1 MPTAWL
7 TYAWE
12 DNDRQDVDFIA
23 QELVYFGVD
32 IQLDRWN
39 IRAGRRL
46 WEQIAGL
53 IALTSRTTRADF
65 A

>member
-23 QELVYFGVD
+23 QELERSGVA
-32 IQLDRWN
+32 IQLAGTSVQADVYGSKLRVER
-39 IRAGRRL
+39 RAQR
-46 WEQIAGL
+46 E
-53 IALTSRTTRADF
+53 S
-65 A
+65 